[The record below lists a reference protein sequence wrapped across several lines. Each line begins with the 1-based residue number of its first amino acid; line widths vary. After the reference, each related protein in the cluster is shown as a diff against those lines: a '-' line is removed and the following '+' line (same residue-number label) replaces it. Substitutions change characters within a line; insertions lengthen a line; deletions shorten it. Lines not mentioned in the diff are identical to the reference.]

1 MDGKHMIELIQFTDP
16 VCTWCWG
23 SEPLLRRLETRF
35 GDQIKSSFVMGGL
48 VRDIRDFY
56 DSTNDIGGTP
66 EAADEQIARH
76 WEEASSR
83 HGMPVDTRDYHL
95 FTNEYPST
103 YPQNIAYK
111 AAQMENEALADKFL
125 RRIREASSAEG
136 RQTNAPEVLIELA
149 SEVRLGV
156 AKFIERVGD
165 GTAEKAF
172 KHDQQLCGQ
181 LNIHGFPTFLVRN
194 GEKAVL
200 LRGWQQYETIRSVMR
215 RLTAGEI
222 VERDVD
228 ASDASILAFIREHGN
243 LAPAEIKMAFDLSD
257 DEVESVIHRLLN
269 QNLISK
275 RAVGNG
281 FFISAKD
288 AATCVSE
295 TGVCQI

>member
-1 MDGKHMIELIQFTDP
+1 MPI
-16 VCTWCWG
+16 
-23 SEPLLRRLETRF
+23 
-35 GDQIKSSFVMGGL
+35 
-48 VRDIRDFY
+48 DI
-56 DSTNDIGGTP
+56 
-66 EAADEQIARH
+66 
-76 WEEASSR
+76 
-83 HGMPVDTRDYHL
+83 RDYHL

-111 AAQMENEALADKFL
+111 AAQMENQALADKFL

-149 SEVRLGV
+149 SEVGLNV
-156 AKFIERVGD
+156 AKFIEHVGD
-165 GTAEKAF
+165 GTAEEAF

-200 LRGWQQYETIRSVMR
+200 LRGWQQYETIRSVMQ
-215 RLTAGEI
+215 RLTDGAI

-243 LAPAEIKMAFDLSD
+243 LAPAEIKSAFSLSD
-257 DEVESVIHRLLN
+257 GETEAQIARLLS
-269 QNLISK
+269 QNAISK

-281 FFISAKD
+281 FFIRAKE
-288 AATCVSE
+288 A
-295 TGVCQI
+295 GVCASAAGICQN

>member
-228 ASDASILAFIREHGN
+228 ASDTSILAFIREHGN